1 MEGQEGK
8 ERRMFSR
15 QTDLKLTV
23 HYYISLCRYKL
34 PLFEKTQHTESFLQ
48 LAVNSMLAR
57 FAFSL
62 IVKLLKILHL
72 QLSLSLLAALLAS
85 NSWGIVLK
93 DC

>member
-1 MEGQEGK
+1 MEGQESK

-15 QTDLKLTV
+15 QTNLKLTFQ
-23 HYYISLCRYKL
+23 YSTSLCRDKL
-34 PLFEKTQHTESFLQ
+34 PLFEKTQHIESFLQ

-62 IVKLLKILHL
+62 IVNLLKILHL
-72 QLSLSLLAALLAS
+72 QLSLSLLAALHAG